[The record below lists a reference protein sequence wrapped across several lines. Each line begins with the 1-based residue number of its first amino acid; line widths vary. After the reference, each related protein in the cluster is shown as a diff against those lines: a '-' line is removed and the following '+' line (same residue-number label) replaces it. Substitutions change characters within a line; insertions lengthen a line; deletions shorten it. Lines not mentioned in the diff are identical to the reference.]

1 MFTGIISNIG
11 KVVQI
16 DKNDSGDLTAVI
28 ESSDDMN
35 NVAIGA
41 SISCNGVC
49 LTVVSKENK
58 DGLGYFTVDVS
69 VETCNHTTTADWAI
83 NDNLNL
89 EKALKFGDELGG
101 HLVSG
106 HVDCVAQIKSIH
118 SEGES
123 HRFTIECPRQFMKY
137 IAPKGSVVIN
147 GTSLTVNEVGDNT
160 FGVNIIPHTMEM
172 TILGISSAN
181 DKVNLEVDMI
191 SRYVARL
198 LGKE

>member
-28 ESSDDMN
+28 ESSYDMN

-49 LTVVSKENK
+49 LTVVSKKNK

-69 VETCNHTTTADWAI
+69 VETCNLTTTADWAI

-123 HRFTIECPRQFMKY
+123 HRFTIECPSQFMKY

-160 FGVNIIPHTMEM
+160 FGVNIIPHTMQM